1 MESRSWVFGLSVDFG
16 RWPPSERT
24 TPKMSTAELPTGTK
38 TKSCDCIDVRVVFH
52 AIWRHPLAFLGVLLL
67 ASLPAAGAWYFS
79 PAPRYSAAVVFHISS
94 QPQMLLSS
102 SPENRGDFTTY
113 KQLQMA
119 ILKSRGTLNAA
130 LKEPEIGNLNMVRTA
145 QPDALTWLDT
155 ALTVDANSNRVEFM
169 RATIVGENAEEL
181 LTLLNAVVKA
191 YLAAAN
197 ERDNGVRNRRAN
209 ELVNRYTEVRM
220 ELTKF
225 QSAIDEIARALGSK
239 DGAMLAVLDT
249 FHKDSLRDAV
259 REHALLRE
267 ELNRSESNLSVKK
280 NTLKRPAIMAVV
292 GAVGAVI
299 LPQGGVLTPRV
310 IPPAVFEEEIRRDP
324 VLQELDVAVSR
335 ARKALK
341 DIEAVLPPESN
352 SPQLLNARATLKS
365 AEEKR
370 DKYYNEARAKVE
382 ALLKEKLSQNEEA
395 RVALMQA
402 ECDRLKARLD
412 RAASKIQEL
421 QAEIRKSNAYIIEL
435 ENLKLEMA
443 QKEKMGSLL
452 ADEIERFK
460 IESKVPA
467 RVTVM
472 EEPFIVGK
480 AEENRRWP
488 YALLASLTVFLM
500 GFGGLVGWEY
510 RNRRVTPSSTTPS

>member
-1 MESRSWVFGLSVDFG
+1 MEFRSQVFGLSVDFG
-16 RWPPSERT
+16 RPTPSERT
-24 TPKMSTAELPTGTK
+24 TPKMSTAELPTDAK

-52 AIWRHPLAFLGVLLL
+52 AIWRHPLAFLGLLLL
-67 ASLPAAGAWYFS
+67 ASLPAAGVWYFS
-79 PAPRYSAAVVFHISS
+79 PAPRYSAAVVFHIS
-94 QPQMLLSS
+94 QPQILLSS

-113 KQLQMA
+113 KQLQTA

-130 LKEPEIGNLNMVRTA
+130 LKEPEIGNLSMVRTA
-145 QPDALTWLDT
+145 QPDPLTWLDA
-155 ALTVDANSNRVEFM
+155 ALTVDADSNHVEFM

-197 ERDNGVRNRRAN
+197 ERENSVRNRRLE
-209 ELVNRYTEVRM
+209 ELEKSYIKVKE
-220 ELTKF
+220 ELRKF

-239 DGAMLAVLDT
+239 DGATLAVLDT

-267 ELNRSESNLSVKK
+267 ELDLAESNLSAVK
-280 NTLKRPAIMAVV
+280 NALKRPTIMAVV
-292 GAVGAVI
+292 GAVGAVT
-299 LPQGGVLTPRV
+299 LPQGGLFTPQV
-310 IPPAVFEEEIRRDP
+310 IAPAIIEEELRRDP
-324 VLQELDVAVSR
+324 VLQELDEAVSR
-335 ARKALK
+335 ARKAQK
-341 DIEAVLPPESN
+341 DSEALFGPEAN
-352 SPQLLNARATLKS
+352 SPRILDARATLKA

-382 ALLKEKLSQNEEA
+382 ALLKEKLSQNEKV
-395 RVALMQA
+395 RVALMQV
-402 ECDRLKARLD
+402 ESDRLKARID

-421 QAEIRKSNAYIIEL
+421 QAEISKSNDYKIDL
-435 ENLKLEMA
+435 DNLKSEMA
-443 QKEKMGSLL
+443 QKEKMCALL

-460 IESKVPA
+460 IESKAPA

-480 AEENRRWP
+480 VEENRRWP
-488 YALLASLTVFLM
+488 YALLGCLIVFLV

-510 RNRRVTPSSTTPS
+510 RNRRGTHSSATPS